1 VSSAA
6 SEIRSFLSRLDPVWQ
21 RVVVDPEQFDS
32 DESWEIPDTVP
43 EVCNNLLV
51 VSALVLLAYYEHVT
65 RRMKREPRSPYLDR
79 QLSHLLSDASDPMRM
94 TGAQALTTL
103 EWALESDVIPLVNR
117 ESLKTRHVMFLNV
130 IARERYDPHHRDYHR
145 FVSESLRAP
154 VPELVRQ
161 IIRAIAFLEE
171 IEPQISGSAYATYAS
186 GKGRQRALVRF
197 PLGPFFVNP
206 RQGEML
212 PFWKFDPREQK
223 YVYQSLWSNQEYRRP
238 KPARAEMAKGQRMVT
253 ALLSSSFRPLAELA
267 RIASW
272 HLHKHGPSL
281 RNVLS
286 SDSPKVTL
294 SAEEFSKD
302 PLMST
307 WRLITEL
314 GPIGLL
320 ERDDAL
326 AEEVF
331 RQVHAEDDD
340 QAIREMELKAGKNPP
355 RFKRLLALEA
365 ARLLG
370 LDVHSLDDSGQLE
383 VLWPRIGS
391 DLEELQGTDDAAID
405 KYACERVVWW
415 ANTVESELRF
425 LTVFYASLPFR
436 RDGEANRMTREDVK
450 EIFDDPTP
458 GIHALWNRFKRHVL
472 ENNGVCAALREV
484 TGRSAPDDGLDED
497 EREKLKG
504 LIDKIA
510 RLRNKIVHAP
520 ENSSSKERPDVEVIR
535 GETKEYLEAVM
546 NLVEMLRGQRAPVR
560 PIYPYLLTFKT
571 AVYTSGGLTTL
582 QYSSH
587 LGAAAGGHGVVVYT
601 SRHIDLARA
610 YYCLPRIG
618 QSELATDDKKRDR
631 RSVLVDPLLIDAD
644 AVGRLVQYS
653 MENR

>member
-1 VSSAA
+1 
-6 SEIRSFLSRLDPVWQ
+6 
-21 RVVVDPEQFDS
+21 
-32 DESWEIPDTVP
+32 
-43 EVCNNLLV
+43 
-51 VSALVLLAYYEHVT
+51 
-65 RRMKREPRSPYLDR
+65 
-79 QLSHLLSDASDPMRM
+79 M

-103 EWALESDVIPLVNR
+103 EWALESDVIPFVRR
-117 ESLKTRHVMFLNV
+117 ESLKARHVMFLNV

-145 FVSESLRAP
+145 FVGETLRAP
-154 VPELVRQ
+154 VPELVGQ
-161 IIRAIAFLEE
+161 VIRAIAFLERV
-171 IEPQISGSAYATYAS
+171 EPDTSGSAYATYSS
-186 GKGRQRALVRF
+186 GKSKHEPVRF
-197 PLGPFFVNP
+197 PLGPFFVNL

-212 PFWKFDPREQK
+212 PFWRFDPREQT

-238 KPARAEMAKGQRMVT
+238 KPARSEMAKGQRMVT

-272 HLHKHGPSL
+272 YLHKHPPSL
-281 RNVLS
+281 RNILS

-294 SAEEFSKD
+294 STDEFAKD

-340 QAIREMELKAGKNPP
+340 QSIRDMERTVAGNPI

-365 ARLLG
+365 ARMLG

-383 VLWPRIGS
+383 ILWPKIGG
-391 DLEELQGTDDAAID
+391 DLEELQGTDDAVLE
-405 KYACERVVWW
+405 KYALERIIWW
-415 ANTVESELRF
+415 ANTIETELRF

-436 RDGEANRMTREDVK
+436 RDGGSNRMTRDDLQ
-450 EIFDDPTP
+450 EIFAPTP
-458 GIHALWNRFKRHVL
+458 GSTVEHFGLNALWNRFRRHAL
-472 ENNGVCAALREV
+472 EDNVVCAALREL
-484 TGRSAPDDGLDED
+484 TGRGAPDDGLNQS
-497 EREKLKG
+497 ERGEVES
-504 LIDKIA
+504 LIGTIA
-510 RLRNKIVHAP
+510 RVRSKYAHSIDGASL
-520 ENSSSKERPDVEVIR
+520 KERRSATVIR
-535 GETKEYLEAVM
+535 EETKEYFEAVKRF
-546 NLVEMLRGQRAPVR
+546 LEILRGQQTPVR

-587 LGAAAGGHGVVVYT
+587 MGGGAGGHGVVVYT

-610 YYCLPRIG
+610 YYCLPRVG
-618 QSELATDDKKRDR
+618 QSELATATKKRDR
-631 RSVLVDPLLIDAD
+631 KSMLVDPLLIDAD
-644 AVGRLVQYS
+644 DIGRLVQQS